1 MDWKEMLEKHG
12 KELAEFEDRKK
23 EEWEKLIRYG
33 EPTQIQRE
41 KYREQYW
48 KEYNTLVKE
57 NHFEARFIIEKE
69 KLDKAHLNWLK
80 EQARAF
86 PEVTHWQ
93 TRIDEVVNK
102 DLEKAKTKDKEID
115 KDRD

>member
-57 NHFEARFIIEKE
+57 NHYEAKFIIEKE

-86 PEVTHWQ
+86 PEVTHFQ
-93 TRIDEVVNK
+93 ERIKEE
-102 DLEKAKTKDKEID
+102 LEKDRNKNKDKEID
-115 KDRD
+115 KDRE